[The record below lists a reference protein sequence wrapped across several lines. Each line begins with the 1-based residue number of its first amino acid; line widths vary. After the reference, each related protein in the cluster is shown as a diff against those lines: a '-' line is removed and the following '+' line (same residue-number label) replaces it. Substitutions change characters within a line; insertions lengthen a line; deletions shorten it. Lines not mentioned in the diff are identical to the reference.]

1 MTFFLI
7 MVDWEETLM
16 TMVFTNPDF
25 SKKGSGAKPFAPYY
39 FLKPLQEN
47 VLTFSY

>member
-1 MTFFLI
+1 MTFFLT

-16 TMVFTNPDF
+16 TTVFINPDF
-25 SKKGSGAKPFAPYY
+25 SQKGSEVTPFEPYY